1 MHAKE
6 RRCVSL
12 FVPLNRDNHMLTEL
26 NADNLDGV
34 IDAAQSPVLVDFWAP
49 WCAPC
54 RMQLP
59 ILESL
64 ADKAAAGYRIA
75 KVNVDEQPEI
85 ARRFGITA
93 MPTLLLF
100 KHGKPIQRFVGV
112 QREPVLQKALQQ
124 AG

>member
-1 MHAKE
+1 MHPC
-6 RRCVSL
+6 RQPCVSI
-12 FVPLNRDNHMLTEL
+12 FIPLNPDEHMLTEL
-26 NADNLDGV
+26 NADNLDSV
-34 IDAAQSPVLVDFWAP
+34 IGDTQSPVLVDFWAP

-64 ADKAAAGYRIA
+64 AEKSADSYRVA
-75 KVNVDEQPEI
+75 KINVDEQPDI

-100 KHGKPIQRFVGV
+100 RHGEPVQRFIGV
-112 QREPVLQKALQQ
+112 QREPVLQEALQL
-124 AG
+124 AK